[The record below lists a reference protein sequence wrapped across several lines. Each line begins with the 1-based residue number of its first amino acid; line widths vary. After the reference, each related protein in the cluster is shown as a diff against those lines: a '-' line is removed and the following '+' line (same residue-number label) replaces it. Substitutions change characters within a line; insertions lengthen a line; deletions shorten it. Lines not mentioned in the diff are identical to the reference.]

1 MPGSSILRV
10 IDEMV
15 PPPSAGPADRPGC
28 GRHSSVRLGV
38 LALLS
43 LFLLLQAPDAVRA
56 CASGAASGTRPATV
70 YVFRAIGGKFVSR
83 EMDDLAARIEACGFE
98 VGVYNYTGWM
108 RPSKQAVARY
118 RSETV
123 KSPIIAVGWSAG
135 GDSAI
140 RFALGLK
147 RAGVPVDLII
157 TLDPTRIANRVPANV
172 GRFINIYNSAHAFGG
187 GDPSP
192 AADYKGHFASVDL
205 RNYSDIWHLY
215 LPRMK
220 GLQDLILAKIV
231 EVAAASGAAPG
242 PAIPIEYTPPPDTP
256 MELWDSGAAVV
267 AEAGETAA
275 EVAAQ
280 FGVPAW
286 VVAEINRVDAS
297 RPLAAGQRLVVPRY
311 VAAATPAQ

>member
-1 MPGSSILRV
+1 LRLSGDAGRLAPGSACRIT
-10 IDEMV
+10 
-15 PPPSAGPADRPGC
+15 SALGNPVRP
-28 GRHSSVRLGV
+28 GV
-38 LALLS
+38 LAIVALI
-43 LFLLLQAPDAVRA
+43 LLLHPP
-56 CASGAASGTRPATV
+56 GAAFACQAGTDPAAPAGAPPAAV

-83 EMDDLAARIEACGFE
+83 EMDDLAARIEACGFA
-98 VGVYNYTGWM
+98 VGVYNYTGWISPA
-108 RPSKQAVARY
+108 RRAVARY

-123 KSPIIAVGWSAG
+123 KSRIIAVGWSAG

-140 RFALGLK
+140 RFALSLK
-147 RAGVPVDLII
+147 RAGVPVDLIV
-157 TLDPTRIANRVPANV
+157 TLDPTRIANRVPSNV

-187 GDPSP
+187 GNPSP
-192 AADYKGHFASVDL
+192 ASDFKGHFASVDL

-231 EVAAASGAAPG
+231 EVAATAAPSPG
-242 PAIPIEYTPPPDTP
+242 PAVPIEYTPPPDTP

-275 EVAAQ
+275 DVAAQ
-280 FGVPAW
+280 FGVPVW
-286 VVAEINRVDAS
+286 VVAEINKLDAN

-311 VAAATPAQ
+311 ISAVTPAQ